1 MAEPR
6 RAEDT
11 IDSLPVLARVLGF
24 FIPGVHA
31 VCDPVGAAALALFAW
46 FAKDK

>member
-1 MAEPR
+1 MQNYKT
-6 RAEDT
+6 T
-11 IDSLPVLARVLGF
+11 IAGGVAAICQALNLFV
-24 FIPGVHA
+24 PGVHA